1 LIVWWFRFEIS
12 GLITRGFKFKG
23 FGFEMESEAAEVK
36 LALED
41 AKAASRPEAIKQVET
56 LLVQAYGKVAA
67 SAAVKFD
74 LIDGLNLLME
84 MPAKDP
90 RTAIKRSWELLAK
103 TVLRRANVK
112 AEDLEPNS
120 EGISAAL
127 KRLEFSSD

>member
-12 GLITRGFKFKG
+12 GLIIRGFKFKG

-36 LALED
+36 LALEN

-56 LLVQAYGKVAA
+56 LLVQAHAKVAA

-84 MPAKDP
+84 MAAKDP

-112 AEDLEPNS
+112 PKTLNR
-120 EGISAAL
+120 I
-127 KRLEFSSD
+127 RREFLLL

>member
-36 LALED
+36 LALEN

-56 LLVQAYGKVAA
+56 LLVQAHGKVAA

-84 MPAKDP
+84 MAAKDRGP
-90 RTAIKRSWELLAK
+90 PL
-103 TVLRRANVK
+103 
-112 AEDLEPNS
+112 S
-120 EGISAAL
+120 EVGS
-127 KRLEFSSD
+127 F